1 MQTQTAF
8 RFAPSAMRHII
19 TVLDVLTIYPHR
31 KKSYA
36 YKLLQSIRDCTSKKA
51 VTVADL
57 SEYTGF
63 TELEIRAMMG
73 AAQTNSTDSTGQG

>member
-1 MQTQTAF
+1 
-8 RFAPSAMRHII
+8 MRHII
-19 TVLDVLTIYPHR
+19 TVLDVLSLYPHR

-36 YKLLQSIRDCTSKKA
+36 YKLLQSIRDCTTKNV

-63 TELEIRAMMG
+63 AEAEIRQLL
-73 AAQTNSTDSTGQG
+73 AASSTNSTDSTAQG